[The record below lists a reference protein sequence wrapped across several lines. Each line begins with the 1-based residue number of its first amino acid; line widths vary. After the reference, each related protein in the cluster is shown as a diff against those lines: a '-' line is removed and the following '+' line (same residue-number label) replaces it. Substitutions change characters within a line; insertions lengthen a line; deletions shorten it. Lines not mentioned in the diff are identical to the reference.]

1 MAGSANPSGVVA
13 PPRPQRPID
22 PNTGYP
28 VGAQIQ
34 LGSPTLVGGQQPS
47 VGGNPITT
55 QNPAALF
62 TPQSYSVGGQQPSV
76 MPPPPVPPSTAQ
88 PSVMPAAPAQPN
100 IFQQSAGAYGNAI
113 NAANAAAA
121 YQPQQVGTSFGYT
134 PSNVAAQ
141 QVGTS
146 FGYTPSNVA
155 AQQVGTSFGYT
166 PDAVSTNFGYTPDAL
181 TAERV
186 GTTFG
191 YDPQQVAAQAA
202 LGGIQQYFNPY
213 EQQVIEGSMG
223 DLERQRMR
231 QMAQMGAQA
240 TAARAFGGS
249 RQGVAQALTNEAFAQ
264 QGGQLASQ
272 LRAQGF
278 QTALGASQQDV
289 ANQLQAALANQGATS
304 RATEFGQSTTLQAQ
318 QANQNAALQAAQ
330 ANQAARARATEFG
343 QSTGLQAQQANQ
355 AARAAAAQF
364 GQSTGLQAQ
373 GMNQQTELQAALANQ
388 AANAAATQFGQNLG
402 LQAQQANQ
410 NAALQA
416 AQANQG
422 AYNAAQQF
430 GQNLGLQAQQAN
442 QNAGLNAAQLGLS
455 AAGQLGNLSQTG
467 FNMGNTITQQQMQQ
481 GAIQQAMN
489 QALIDAAKGQYNDF
503 TGAPQNSLATVLAAL
518 GGANMGQQTTTQQN
532 NPGLLQYLTL
542 GLGALSD
549 IRLKE
554 NIKPVGNAHGVQF
567 YTWDWNEKGKRIADP
582 KQPKFGVIADE
593 MALSHPQHVSRGK
606 DGYLRV
612 NYTGLIEQ
620 LRAN

>member
-1 MAGSANPSGVVA
+1 MAGSANPSGVVD
-13 PPRPQRPID
+13 PRRPQRPID

-34 LGSPTLVGGQQPS
+34 LGSPIMGGGQQPS
-47 VGGNPITT
+47 VVGNPSTP

-76 MPPPPVPPSTAQ
+76 TPVTT
-88 PSVMPAAPAQPN
+88 AAPAQPN

-121 YQPQQVGTSFGYT
+121 YQPQ
-134 PSNVAAQ
+134 
-141 QVGTS
+141 
-146 FGYTPSNVA
+146 
-155 AQQVGTSFGYT
+155 
-166 PDAVSTNFGYTPDAL
+166 
-181 TAERV
+181 RV

-213 EQQVIEGSMG
+213 EQQVVQGSMN
-223 DLERQRMR
+223 DLERQRMQ

-304 RATEFGQSTTLQAQ
+304 RATEFGQST
-318 QANQNAALQAAQ
+318 
-330 ANQAARARATEFG
+330 
-343 QSTGLQAQQANQ
+343 
-355 AARAAAAQF
+355 
-364 GQSTGLQAQ
+364 
-373 GMNQQTELQAALANQ
+373 
-388 AANAAATQFGQNLG
+388 
-402 LQAQQANQ
+402 
-410 NAALQA
+410 
-416 AQANQG
+416 
-422 AYNAAQQF
+422 
-430 GQNLGLQAQQAN
+430 GLQAQQAN
-442 QNAGLNAAQLGLS
+442 QNAGLNAAQLRLS

-489 QALIDAAKGQYNDF
+489 QALIDAAKGQYTNF
-503 TGAPQNSLATVLAAL
+503 TGAPQNSLATILAGL
-518 GGANMGQQTTTQQN
+518 GGANMGQQTTTDKN
-532 NPGLLQYLTL
+532 NPGLFNYLAL

-567 YTWDWNEKGKRIADP
+567 YTWDWNEEGKRIADP

>member
-1 MAGSANPSGVVA
+1 MAGSANPSGVVD
-13 PPRPQRPID
+13 PRRPQRPID

-34 LGSPTLVGGQQPS
+34 LGSPIMGGGQQPS
-47 VGGNPITT
+47 VVGNPITP

-76 MPPPPVPPSTAQ
+76 MPQPPVPPSTAQ

-121 YQPQQVGTSFGYT
+121 YQPQ
-134 PSNVAAQ
+134 
-141 QVGTS
+141 
-146 FGYTPSNVA
+146 
-155 AQQVGTSFGYT
+155 
-166 PDAVSTNFGYTPDAL
+166 
-181 TAERV
+181 RV

-213 EQQVIEGSMG
+213 EQQVVQGSMN
-223 DLERQRMR
+223 DLERQRMQ

-304 RATEFGQSTTLQAQ
+304 RATEFGQST
-318 QANQNAALQAAQ
+318 
-330 ANQAARARATEFG
+330 
-343 QSTGLQAQQANQ
+343 
-355 AARAAAAQF
+355 
-364 GQSTGLQAQ
+364 
-373 GMNQQTELQAALANQ
+373 
-388 AANAAATQFGQNLG
+388 
-402 LQAQQANQ
+402 
-410 NAALQA
+410 
-416 AQANQG
+416 
-422 AYNAAQQF
+422 
-430 GQNLGLQAQQAN
+430 GLQAQQAN
-442 QNAGLNAAQLGLS
+442 QNAGLNAAQLRLS

-489 QALIDAAKGQYNDF
+489 QALIDATKGQYTNF
-503 TGAPQNSLATVLAAL
+503 TNAPQNSLATILAGL
-518 GGANMGQQTTTQQN
+518 GGANMGQQTTTDKN
-532 NPGLLQYLTL
+532 NPGLFNYLAL

-567 YTWDWNEKGKRIADP
+567 YTWDWNEEGKRIADP

>member
-1 MAGSANPSGVVA
+1 MAGSANPSGVVD
-13 PPRPQRPID
+13 PRRPQRPID

-34 LGSPTLVGGQQPS
+34 LGSPIMGGGQQPS
-47 VGGNPITT
+47 VVGNPITP

-76 MPPPPVPPSTAQ
+76 MPQPPVPPSTAQ

-121 YQPQQVGTSFGYT
+121 YQPQ
-134 PSNVAAQ
+134 
-141 QVGTS
+141 
-146 FGYTPSNVA
+146 
-155 AQQVGTSFGYT
+155 
-166 PDAVSTNFGYTPDAL
+166 
-181 TAERV
+181 RV

-213 EQQVIEGSMG
+213 EQQVVQGSMN
-223 DLERQRMR
+223 DLERQRMQ

-304 RATEFGQSTTLQAQ
+304 RATEFGQST
-318 QANQNAALQAAQ
+318 
-330 ANQAARARATEFG
+330 
-343 QSTGLQAQQANQ
+343 
-355 AARAAAAQF
+355 
-364 GQSTGLQAQ
+364 
-373 GMNQQTELQAALANQ
+373 
-388 AANAAATQFGQNLG
+388 
-402 LQAQQANQ
+402 
-410 NAALQA
+410 
-416 AQANQG
+416 
-422 AYNAAQQF
+422 
-430 GQNLGLQAQQAN
+430 GLQAQQAN
-442 QNAGLNAAQLGLS
+442 QNAGLNAAQLRLS

-489 QALIDAAKGQYNDF
+489 QALIDAAKGQYTNF
-503 TGAPQNSLATVLAAL
+503 TNAPQNSLATILAGL
-518 GGANMGQQTTTQQN
+518 GGANMGQQTTTDKN
-532 NPGLLQYLTL
+532 NPGLFNYLAL

-567 YTWDWNEKGKRIADP
+567 YTWDWNEEGKRIADP

>member
-1 MAGSANPSGVVA
+1 MG
-13 PPRPQRPID
+13 
-22 PNTGYP
+22 
-28 VGAQIQ
+28 
-34 LGSPTLVGGQQPS
+34 GGQQPS
-47 VGGNPITT
+47 VVGNPSTP

-76 MPPPPVPPSTAQ
+76 TPVTT
-88 PSVMPAAPAQPN
+88 AAPAQPN

-121 YQPQQVGTSFGYT
+121 YQPQ
-134 PSNVAAQ
+134 
-141 QVGTS
+141 
-146 FGYTPSNVA
+146 
-155 AQQVGTSFGYT
+155 
-166 PDAVSTNFGYTPDAL
+166 
-181 TAERV
+181 RV

-213 EQQVIEGSMG
+213 EQQVVQGSMN
-223 DLERQRMR
+223 DLERQRMQ

-304 RATEFGQSTTLQAQ
+304 RATEFGQST
-318 QANQNAALQAAQ
+318 
-330 ANQAARARATEFG
+330 
-343 QSTGLQAQQANQ
+343 
-355 AARAAAAQF
+355 
-364 GQSTGLQAQ
+364 
-373 GMNQQTELQAALANQ
+373 
-388 AANAAATQFGQNLG
+388 
-402 LQAQQANQ
+402 
-410 NAALQA
+410 
-416 AQANQG
+416 
-422 AYNAAQQF
+422 
-430 GQNLGLQAQQAN
+430 GLQAQQAN
-442 QNAGLNAAQLGLS
+442 QNAGLNAAQLRLS

-489 QALIDAAKGQYNDF
+489 QALIDAAKGQYTNF
-503 TGAPQNSLATVLAAL
+503 TGAPQNSLATILAGL
-518 GGANMGQQTTTQQN
+518 GGANMGQQTTTDKN
-532 NPGLLQYLTL
+532 NPGLFNYLAL

-567 YTWDWNEKGKRIADP
+567 YTWDWNEEGKRIADP

>member
-1 MAGSANPSGVVA
+1 
-13 PPRPQRPID
+13 
-22 PNTGYP
+22 
-28 VGAQIQ
+28 
-34 LGSPTLVGGQQPS
+34 
-47 VGGNPITT
+47 
-55 QNPAALF
+55 
-62 TPQSYSVGGQQPSV
+62 
-76 MPPPPVPPSTAQ
+76 
-88 PSVMPAAPAQPN
+88 MPAAPAQPN

-121 YQPQQVGTSFGYT
+121 YQPQ
-134 PSNVAAQ
+134 
-141 QVGTS
+141 
-146 FGYTPSNVA
+146 
-155 AQQVGTSFGYT
+155 
-166 PDAVSTNFGYTPDAL
+166 
-181 TAERV
+181 RV

-213 EQQVIEGSMG
+213 EQQVVQGSMN
-223 DLERQRMR
+223 DLERQRMQ

-304 RATEFGQSTTLQAQ
+304 RATEFGQST
-318 QANQNAALQAAQ
+318 
-330 ANQAARARATEFG
+330 
-343 QSTGLQAQQANQ
+343 
-355 AARAAAAQF
+355 
-364 GQSTGLQAQ
+364 
-373 GMNQQTELQAALANQ
+373 
-388 AANAAATQFGQNLG
+388 
-402 LQAQQANQ
+402 
-410 NAALQA
+410 
-416 AQANQG
+416 
-422 AYNAAQQF
+422 
-430 GQNLGLQAQQAN
+430 GLQAQQAN
-442 QNAGLNAAQLGLS
+442 QNAGLNAAQLRLS

-489 QALIDAAKGQYNDF
+489 QALIDAAKGQYTNF
-503 TGAPQNSLATVLAAL
+503 TNAPQNSLATILAGL
-518 GGANMGQQTTTQQN
+518 GGANMGQQTTTEKN
-532 NPGLLQYLTL
+532 NPGLFNYLAL

-567 YTWDWNEKGKRIADP
+567 YTWDWNEEGKRIADP

>member
-47 VGGNPITT
+47 VGGNPITP

-121 YQPQQVGTSFGYT
+121 YQPQRVGTTFGYD
-134 PSNVAAQ
+134 PS
-141 QVGTS
+141 S
-146 FGYTPSNVA
+146 
-155 AQQVGTSFGYT
+155 
-166 PDAVSTNFGYTPDAL
+166 VS
-181 TAERV
+181 AERV

-213 EQQVIEGSMG
+213 EQQVVQGSMN
-223 DLERQRMR
+223 DLERQRMQ

-330 ANQAARARATEFG
+330 ANQAARARAAEFG
-343 QSTGLQAQQANQ
+343 QST
-355 AARAAAAQF
+355 
-364 GQSTGLQAQ
+364 
-373 GMNQQTELQAALANQ
+373 
-388 AANAAATQFGQNLG
+388 
-402 LQAQQANQ
+402 
-410 NAALQA
+410 
-416 AQANQG
+416 
-422 AYNAAQQF
+422 
-430 GQNLGLQAQQAN
+430 GLQAQQAN

-489 QALIDAAKGQYNDF
+489 QALIDAAKGQYTNF
-503 TGAPQNSLATVLAAL
+503 TGAPQNSLATILAGL
-518 GGANMGQQTTTQQN
+518 GGANMGQQTTTQNN
-532 NPGLLQYLTL
+532 NPGLFNYLAL

-549 IRLKE
+549 IRIKE

-567 YTWDWNEKGKRIADP
+567 YTWDWNEEGKRIANP
-582 KQPKFGVIADE
+582 KQPTFGVIADE

>member
-1 MAGSANPSGVVA
+1 MAGGSNPRQVATPASPKAGQIGGVTRFNSTPASRPLPGTGPGSSQAQLTVIPRMPATPAPVA
-13 PPRPQRPID
+13 
-22 PNTGYP
+22 
-28 VGAQIQ
+28 
-34 LGSPTLVGGQQPS
+34 
-47 VGGNPITT
+47 TT
-55 QNPAALF
+55 
-62 TPQSYSVGGQQPSV
+62 
-76 MPPPPVPPSTAQ
+76 
-88 PSVMPAAPAQPN
+88 PAAPTQPN
-100 IFQQSAGAYGNAI
+100 IFQQSAGAYTGAI

-121 YQPQQVGTSFGYT
+121 FQP
-134 PSNVAAQ
+134 Q

-289 ANQLQAALANQGATS
+289 ANQLQASLANQGAFARS
-304 RATEFGQSTTLQAQ
+304 QEFGQSTTLQAQ
-318 QANQNAALQAAQ
+318 QANQQAALQAAQ
-330 ANQAARARATEFG
+330 ANQAARAAAAQFAQSQRA
-343 QSTGLQAQQANQ
+343 QAEQANQ

-373 GMNQQTELQAALANQ
+373 GMNQQTGLQAALANQ
-388 AANAAATQFGQNLG
+388 AANAAATQFGQSTG
-402 LQAQQANQ
+402 LQAQLANQ
-410 NAALQA
+410 SAALSA
-416 AQANQG
+416 
-422 AYNAAQQF
+422 
-430 GQNLGLQAQQAN
+430 
-442 QNAGLNAAQLGLS
+442 AGLRAG
-455 AAGQLGNLSQTG
+455 AAGQLGGLAQQG
-467 FNMGNTITQQQMQQ
+467 FNMGQSITQQQAQQ
-481 GAIQQAMN
+481 GAMQQAIN
-489 QALIDAAKGQYNDF
+489 QALIDAGRSQYGGF
-503 TGAPQNSLATVLAAL
+503 TGAPGQSLNATLAAL
-518 GGANMGQQTTTQQN
+518 GGANMGQQTQTTTQQ
-532 NPGLLQYLTL
+532 PGLFNYLSL

-549 IRLKE
+549 IRLKDD
-554 NIKPVGNAHGVQF
+554 IKPAGEVGGVRF
-567 YTWDWNEKGKRIADP
+567 YTWNWNETGKRLADP
-582 KQPKFGVIADE
+582 KQPTFGVIADE
-593 MALSHPQHVSRGK
+593 VAVSHPQHVSRGA

-612 NYTGLIEQ
+612 NYAGLIGE
-620 LRAN
+620 LRAA